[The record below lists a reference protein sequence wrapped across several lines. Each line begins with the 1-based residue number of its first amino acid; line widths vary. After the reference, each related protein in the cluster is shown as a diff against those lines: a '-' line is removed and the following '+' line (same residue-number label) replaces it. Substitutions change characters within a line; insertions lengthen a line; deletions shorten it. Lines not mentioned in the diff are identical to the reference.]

1 MRPTRP
7 ELEDLVAYDAKE
19 VKAEVILASNE
30 HPLNLPAEI
39 ITKLEPTPRRLQVQP
54 LPGPDRATSCVA

>member
-7 ELEDLVAYDAKE
+7 ELDDLTPYDAKE

-30 HPLNLPAEI
+30 HPLNLPGRDHHQA
-39 ITKLEPTPRRLQVQP
+39 QVAP
-54 LPGPDRATSCVA
+54 